1 MLFYIHKHYMK
12 RVRIR
17 SFPGPYFTAFGTD
30 QKNSEQ
36 EQQRKLISVS
46 VLQ

>member
-17 SFPGPYFTAFGTD
+17 SFSGPYVTAFGTD

-36 EQQRKLISVS
+36 EQ
-46 VLQ
+46 